1 MKNIILMAESVE
13 TITRLPDEAAGALV
27 KALARVLNGEER
39 GPLPF
44 EADLVFPLIA
54 GQVVRMDD
62 LHEKRA
68 AAGRAGGSK
77 PKAKGKQNE
86 ANEKQTASP
95 NQNQYQNQNHIS
107 RNARVQKAYGFSLE
121 RKGGDYNE
129 IARRLREE
137 QEAAE

>member
-27 KALARVLNGEER
+27 KALARVLNGEDR

-86 ANEKQTASP
+86 ANGKQTASP
-95 NQNQYQNQNHIS
+95 NQNQYQNQDQYFIERG
-107 RNARVQKAYGFSLE
+107 RNPKIQRAYGFSTE
-121 RKGGDYNE
+121 
-129 IARRLREE
+129 RRLDERIAEE
-137 QEAAE
+137 

>member
-27 KALARVLNGEER
+27 KALARVLNGEDR

-86 ANEKQTASP
+86 ANEKQTESP
-95 NQNQYQNQNHIS
+95 NQNQYQNHIS

>member
-27 KALARVLNGEER
+27 KALARVLNGEDR

-86 ANEKQTASP
+86 ANAKQTASP
-95 NQNQYQNQNHIS
+95 NQNQYQNQDQYFIERG
-107 RNARVQKAYGFSLE
+107 RNPKIQRAYGFSTE
-121 RKGGDYNE
+121 
-129 IARRLREE
+129 RRLDERIAEE
-137 QEAAE
+137 